1 VIAVAAA
8 VAVAG
13 LGLVAALAAAGRLHP
28 GAAAARTLDA
38 SGPTV
43 VGAGASPSP
52 ADPTSA
58 AARALLA
65 PAPRPATLVI
75 PALHVRAT
83 VEAVGTDAEGRMA
96 TPSQPDRVAWFDQG
110 PAPGDAGDA
119 LIDGH
124 LDWTSGP
131 AVFWLL
137 GRLRAGDEVD
147 VLRADGSQARF
158 QVDATSTARYDAR
171 MEQLFARTGPPALSL
186 ITCTG
191 SWDRQRGTYLDR
203 LLVHAS
209 LIAAPPQDKP
219 GDEGG

>member
-1 VIAVAAA
+1 MAVA

-13 LGLVAALAAAGRLHP
+13 LSVVAALALAGWLQPRP
-28 GAAAARTLDA
+28 TTARALDA
-38 SGPTV
+38 GGPTV
-43 VGAGASPSP
+43 VRAGPSP
-52 ADPTSA
+52 VSSDPTSA

-65 PAPRPATLVI
+65 PAPPPATLVI
-75 PALHVRAT
+75 PALHVRAA
-83 VEAVGTDAEGRMA
+83 VETVGTDAQGRMA
-96 TPSQPDRVAWFDQG
+96 APSQPDRVAWFDQG

-147 VLRADGSQARF
+147 VLRTDGSQARF
-158 QVDATSTARYDAR
+158 QVDATSTVRYDAR
-171 MEQLFARTGPPALSL
+171 MEQLFARTGPPAISL

-203 LLVHAS
+203 LLVHAT
-209 LIAAPPQDKP
+209 LIPAAPQDKP